1 MCATFQ
7 AKQITL
13 TFLAQICQ
21 KMDFCLEIQK
31 TSAGI
36 RIRILKIPLVPIFK
50 QKRQL

>member
-1 MCATFQ
+1 MCANFH

-21 KMDFCLEIQK
+21 KMHFCLEIQK

-36 RIRILKIPLVPIFK
+36 RISILKTPLVPIFK